1 MLKVRLE
8 TFSLNQEYGYA
19 VAVVIISRSTMV
31 KGRINNNSSIQCQCL
46 LNEMKRRGVNLP
58 VTVSLDSTIM
68 PQWESL
74 GSILINHFSQML
86 LSIESRGALCKPL
99 ISNYVNDTIS
109 SAIFKVKVLHS
120 KFK

>member
-31 KGRINNNSSIQCQCL
+31 KGRINNNSSIQCL
-46 LNEMKRRGVNLP
+46 LYEMKRRKVNLS